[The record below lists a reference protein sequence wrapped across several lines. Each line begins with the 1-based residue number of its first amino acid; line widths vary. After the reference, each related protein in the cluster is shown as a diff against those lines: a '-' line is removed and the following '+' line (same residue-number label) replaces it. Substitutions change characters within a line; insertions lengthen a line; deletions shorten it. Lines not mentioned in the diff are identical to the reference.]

1 MCSCRRAGS
10 LSFGG
15 DRGPPGHL
23 DKSDFKLPHYSA
35 CLRSDRGVAAHSA
48 ASSETSLQCVTD
60 NRGRWRQN
68 LMLNKMNQSKVT
80 WLHSKTRVLPADI
93 QKALSLR
100 IVIFIWCKNIVS
112 ESMKEM

>member
-1 MCSCRRAGS
+1 
-10 LSFGG
+10 
-15 DRGPPGHL
+15 
-23 DKSDFKLPHYSA
+23 
-35 CLRSDRGVAAHSA
+35 
-48 ASSETSLQCVTD
+48 
-60 NRGRWRQN
+60 
-68 LMLNKMNQSKVT
+68 MNQSKVT